1 MTTNDPRA
9 FAITEEALRF
19 IAGGVI
25 ALTAVVLALTLVV
38 IVHHIV
44 TDRQRRRNRS
54 RFETASML
62 LAPHLVNNSPS
73 LDDAVSVARGKAGD
87 RAVGLVLRR
96 ARYDLKGPIVD
107 RITEIL
113 VSTGEVKK
121 LLTEAKSRRD
131 WRRAG
136 AVRGLGECG
145 GAQAREA
152 LIAAA
157 ADDVSSEVRRAAREG
172 LLSDGAQEA
181 VHAAVRSFIADLPR
195 RSGWRRSFYARLAG
209 VAPDQLTE
217 LIRSGEL
224 KGAEEKLAIEAL
236 GDAGRPVA
244 LVLAMERIGS
254 AEAEMRAT
262 AVRVIG
268 KVATDREV
276 PVVIEALNDPE
287 WFVRAAAA
295 RSIEWMA
302 TLNAAT
308 THHNW
313 QQDACEKLVKHMTDS
328 SWWVRAN
335 AARALSR
342 CGNAGVQMLLIAS
355 QSQDRYARD
364 AAIAALATAPLQPEV
379 RLEIKKRIDALIE
392 QSQPSIP
399 APRPKELFA

>member
-9 FAITEEALRF
+9 FGITEEALRF
-19 IAGGVI
+19 IAAGVI

-44 TDRQRRRNRS
+44 TDRQRRRNRA

-73 LDDAVSVARGKAGD
+73 LDDAVTVARGKAGD

-113 VSTGEVKK
+113 VATGEVKK

-145 GAQAREA
+145 GAQSREA
-152 LIAAA
+152 LISAAS
-157 ADDVSSEVRRAAREG
+157 DDVSSEVRRAAREG
-172 LLSDGAQEA
+172 LLSDGSQEA

-195 RSGWRRSFYARLAG
+195 RSGWRRSFYARLAA

-224 KGAEEKLAIEAL
+224 KGTEEKLAIEAL

-244 LVLAMERIGS
+244 LVLAMERVGS

-295 RSIEWMA
+295 RAIEWMA

-308 THHNW
+308 TQHQW
-313 QQDACEKLVKHMTDS
+313 QQEACEKLVSHMTDS

-342 CGNAGVQMLLIAS
+342 CGNSGVQLLLVAS

-379 RLEIKKRIDALIE
+379 RLEVKKRIDALIE
-392 QSQPSIP
+392 QSQPAIP